1 MIVVE
6 IKLVSSISVD
16 RNADLGTLILDN
28 VTSVDDLLKHDNR
41 KGDYRARI
49 YKKGALT
56 KVAGNAWQMVRTF
69 QPIRQARINGHN
81 RLAEPVQNLVAK
93 ALKELGYK

>member
-6 IKLVSSISVD
+6 IKLVSGICASRD
-16 RNADLGTLILDN
+16 AELGTLVIDN
-28 VTSVDDLLKHDNR
+28 VTSVDDLLKHNNR
-41 KGDYRARI
+41 KGDYRARM

-56 KVAGNAWQMVRTF
+56 KVGGSPHRMVRTLP
-69 QPIRQARINGHN
+69 PIREGRINGHN

>member
-6 IKLVSSISVD
+6 IKLVSGICSSRD
-16 RNADLGTLILDN
+16 QELGTLVLDN
-28 VTSVDDLLKHDNR
+28 VTSVDDLLQHNNR
-41 KGDYRARI
+41 KGDYRARM

-56 KVAGNAWQMVRTF
+56 KVAGCARRMVRTF
-69 QPIRQARINGHN
+69 VPTREGRINGHN

>member
-6 IKLVSSISVD
+6 IKLVSSISAD
-16 RNADLGTLILDN
+16 RNADLGTLVIDN
-28 VTSVDDLLKHDNR
+28 VTSVDDLLKHNNR
-41 KGDYRARI
+41 KGDYRARM

-56 KVAGNAWQMVRTF
+56 KVAGSAWRMVRTF
-69 QPIRQARINGHN
+69 APIRQARINGHN

>member
-6 IKLVSSISVD
+6 IKLVSAICSSRD
-16 RNADLGTLILDN
+16 EDLGTLILN
-28 VTSVDDLLKHDNR
+28 NITSVDDLLKHDNR

-56 KVAGNAWQMVRTF
+56 KTAGCARRMVRTF
-69 QPIRQARINGHN
+69 KPIREGRINGHN